1 MYRIQVRAWAK
12 CRTIC
17 LNEKL
22 CLDPARRLGLI
33 VSPRRAQRVDLVNE
47 DDAGFVLAGQ
57 LEQVLHQSADG
68 PNLHA

>member
-57 LEQVLHQSADG
+57 LEQVLHQSATKQTE
-68 PNLHA
+68 